1 MPRRVYAVHQRGVE
15 QMKAVIVEVKGRSAA
30 VLYDDGQ
37 IAEVRNQNYTI
48 GQVIE
53 IKEFIKRKRRFIPIA
68 AAAAVL
74 MLMFSTG
81 AYAYYT
87 PYSYV
92 SLDVNPS
99 IEYSLNRF
107 DRVLKVTGVND
118 DGKEIVKELS
128 LERLGNKK
136 IDEAIALT
144 IKQIEEEGFFEGNLE
159 GGIVISTSAKD
170 LKRSER
176 LAADLQ
182 ENAEKA
188 VAKENVEVEAYAV
201 GLERVLKAHELGV
214 TPGKLNLVEKL
225 RDSAE
230 DSDMVDME
238 EWLDKPVKEIMYEIK
253 MNREKNKLDS
263 PPDDPSESKAKPE
276 PRVDADMEKEKNEE
290 KNVEKNKEK
299 NEDKNVE
306 KNKEK
311 NDEKNVE
318 KNKEKNVEKN
328 VEKNKE
334 KNEEKNKEK
343 NEEDNNQKGKP
354 ENLNKQDDEN
364 QDEDELKAQKEKD
377 SDKKIK

>member
-15 QMKAVIVEVKGRSAA
+15 QMKAVIVEIKGRSAA

-299 NEDKNVE
+299 N
-306 KNKEK
+306 
-311 NDEKNVE
+311 
-318 KNKEKNVEKN
+318 VEKN

-354 ENLNKQDDEN
+354 ENLNKHDDEN
-364 QDEDELKAQKEKD
+364 QGEDELKAQKEKD
-377 SDKKIK
+377 SDKKNQTSKGSN